1 MGISNVLAL
10 LGGVALFL
18 FGMSLMGEALKKV
31 AGNKLE
37 MILYRLSSTPVKGI
51 LLGTLVTA
59 VIQSSSATT
68 VMVVGFVNSGMMKV
82 TQAIGIIMGANIG
95 TSVTGWVLSLS
106 YMDSG
111 SGIASVLS
119 TATLTAV
126 VAVVGIVLR
135 MFCKGQMK
143 KNVGEIL
150 LGFSVL
156 MYGMQAMSGAVSPLK
171 ESTAFMDMISKFS
184 NPFLGILIGIVFT
197 AILQSASASIGIL
210 QALSVTGAISF
221 STAFPIILGVGIG
234 ASAPVL
240 LSAIGANTNGKRTA
254 LAYLFNDL
262 TGAVVWGTLFYIV
275 NAIVGFSFMD
285 MTMTPVRI
293 ALVNS
298 LFRMINVLALSP
310 HVKRIEKIVSF
321 IVKEN
326 ADDEDDMANI
336 EKLEERFIKYP
347 PIAIEQSRMVLFAM
361 ADKTRKNVYRSIN
374 LLKNFEQDKYDKVKI
389 KEDAIDKYEDKLGT
403 YLVQLTGSELQIE
416 EAKQVSLILHTIS
429 DFERIGD
436 HAVNIAELALEMH
449 QKKNV
454 FSEDAQKEL
463 DTVQKALVEI
473 IDISFHSFVEGS
485 IENAYRVEPLK
496 EIIGILC
503 DEVKM
508 RHVRRLQKGECGLEI
523 GFVFNDLLMN
533 YERIAGHCSNLA
545 VAMIEL
551 ESAAFDTHEYVNS
564 LREIK
569 DQGYQNYLKEYQD
582 KYVLVK

>member
-10 LGGVALFL
+10 LGGIALFL

-37 MILYRLSSTPVKGI
+37 MILYRLSNTPVKGI

-82 TQAIGIIMGANIG
+82 AQAIGIIMGANIG

-111 SGIASVLS
+111 SGIASILS

-126 VAVVGIVLR
+126 VAVVGIILR
-135 MFCKGQMK
+135 MFCKGQVK

-171 ESTAFMDMISKFS
+171 ESPAFMDIISKFS

-262 TGAVVWGTLFYIV
+262 TGAVVWGTLFYVV
-275 NAIVGFSFMD
+275 NAIVGFGFMD

-326 ADDEDDMANI
+326 PDDEDDMANI

-361 ADKTRKNVYRSIN
+361 ADKTRKNVYRSVN

-389 KEDAIDKYEDKLGT
+389 KEEAIDKYEDKLGT

-416 EAKQVSLILHTIS
+416 EAKQASLILHTIS

-436 HAVNIAELALEMH
+436 HAVNIAELAMEMH
-449 QKKNV
+449 RKKNV
-454 FSEDAQKEL
+454 FSEDAQREL
-463 DTVQKALVEI
+463 DTIEKALVEI

-485 IENAYRVEPLK
+485 IKNAYRVEPLK

-508 RHVRRLQKGECGLEI
+508 RHVRRLQRGECGLEI

-582 KYVLVK
+582 KYVLAK